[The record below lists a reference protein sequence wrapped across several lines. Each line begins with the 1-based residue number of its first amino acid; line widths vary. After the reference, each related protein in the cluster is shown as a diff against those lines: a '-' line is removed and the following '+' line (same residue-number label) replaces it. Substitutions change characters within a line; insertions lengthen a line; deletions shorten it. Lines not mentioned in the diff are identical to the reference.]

1 MFLDRIYQNITGIEK
16 IIEQTRDKAWI
27 PERLNYLRA
36 LRLMDL
42 TLQVARR
49 ELEDVY
55 VNYILKP
62 RIKGAEGAAG
72 AATAYDLVLAA
83 VLTSLQTNL
92 RPSLVC

>member
-1 MFLDRIYQNITGIEK
+1 MFFDRIYNNIIGIEK
-16 IIEQTRDKAWI
+16 IIEQTRDKSWI
-27 PERLNYLRA
+27 PERLNYQRA

-42 TLQVARR
+42 TLQAARK
-49 ELEDVY
+49 ELEEVY

-62 RIKGAEGAAG
+62 RIKEED
-72 AATAYDLVLAA
+72 TYYLVVAA